1 MKMKKILITLIL
13 LSLFSV
19 NAFAITLYDALNE
32 TFKNNTQ
39 LNAEREN
46 IKASIEDINIS
57 KAEYKPSFTLS
68 GSKSFENTNKL
79 TNQSGGDANVSDTN
93 PLTSSIKL
101 EQTLLDYG
109 RDKTYEKNII
119 GLELAKAK
127 LLKKEQEI
135 LYSAVDTYTAL
146 ILAGEKLSINRR
158 NLNLL
163 IKQVENDKVR
173 LDRGQIKTADLS
185 QSESSLAG
193 AQAQFT
199 QSKSEL
205 MISKLNYENII
216 GKLSNPNKLKKSKK
230 AIVEVPNSL
239 TKALEYSKQNDP
251 EIKIAQLE
259 LNQSEK
265 DLSISEADLKPTAT
279 LSAERSYTDDLSST
293 YDQKEK
299 DILKA
304 TLSWPFYSGGKKRS
318 KINKNSNL
326 IYRKR
331 LLLEYAIKNTETNV
345 GSAWSNLQSS
355 KSFLNSVNSQVKA
368 AKIANEGIAA
378 EYQRGSR
385 TTLDVIQSNSL
396 LLSAEISLV
405 NSQRNYLIA
414 QYKLLKSI
422 GLLNSSY
429 LKLK

>member
-1 MKMKKILITLIL
+1 MRKIIFATVLLFL
-13 LSLFSV
+13 LSA

-32 TFKNNTQ
+32 TYQNNTQ

-46 IKASIEDINIS
+46 IKVSEEDINIS
-57 KAEYKPSFTLS
+57 GADYRPSLTLS
-68 GSKSFENTNKL
+68 GSKSFENTHKL
-79 TNQSGGDANVSDTN
+79 TNQSGGDASATDTD

-109 RDKTYEKNII
+109 RDITHEKNII

-127 LLKKEQEI
+127 LLKKEQDV
-135 LYSAVDTYTAL
+135 LYSAIDAFTGL
-146 ILAGEKLSINRR
+146 ILAREKLSINRR

-173 LDRGQIKTADLS
+173 LDRGKIKTADLS

-193 AQAQFT
+193 ATAQFT
-199 QSKSEL
+199 QAKSEL

-216 GKLSNPNKLKKSKK
+216 GTIQDSSKLKKSST
-230 AIVEVPNSL
+230 AIAHVPNSL
-239 TKALEYSKQNDP
+239 EEAIGLSKQNDP
-251 EIKIAQLE
+251 DIKIARLE
-259 LNQSEK
+259 LSQTEK
-265 DLSISEADLKPTAT
+265 DLAISEADLKPTAT
-279 LSAERSYTDDLSST
+279 LSLERSYTDDLSST
-293 YDQKEK
+293 YDRKDK

-304 TLSWPFYSGGKKRS
+304 SVSWPFYSGGKKRS

-326 IYRKR
+326 ILRKK
-331 LLLEYAIKNTETNV
+331 LLLEDAIKTTQTNV
-345 GSAWSNLQSS
+345 GSAWSSLQSS
-355 KSFLNSVNSQVKA
+355 ESYLNSVIAQVRA

-378 EYQRGSR
+378 EYERGSR

-396 LLSAEISLV
+396 LLSAEISLS

-414 QYKLLKSI
+414 QYNLLKSI
-422 GLLNSSY
+422 GLLNRNY